1 MIKAAPSLESIR
13 SKVADGVRLDRDD
26 GLFLESAVSLNDLGV
41 MANAVRERKNGR
53 VAWYNVNVHLNPTNV

>member
-26 GLFLESAVSLNDLGV
+26 GLFLEGAVSLNDLGV
-41 MANAVRERKNGR
+41 MANAVRAHFG
-53 VAWYNVNVHLNPTNV
+53 H